1 MIVLMERISPG
12 LFGIGLGRADFNIH
26 VLRAAKR
33 IAANQKQ
40 ADQDDDDRR
49 HITPRITRGKRL
61 PQKIAWLKL
70 YP

>member
-1 MIVLMERISPG
+1 MIVLMERISRG

-26 VLRAAKR
+26 VLRAAER

-49 HITPRITRGKRL
+49 YMTSRITSGKRL
-61 PQKIAWLKL
+61 PQKIACLKP